1 MTGSTADWRRMSA
14 GDLGR
19 GIAAGRIDPVALAE
33 CFLDAARGEDA
44 EGRTYA
50 RLLPERALAQAAAA
64 AARARAGT
72 RRGPLDGVPVSW
84 KDLFDIAGTVTE
96 AGSRLLAGRVPD
108 RDAAVVRVAEA
119 QGLVGLGKTQMSELA
134 FSGLG
139 YNPSAG
145 TPPNAVDAGAVPGGS
160 SSGAAASVVLGLAA
174 AAVGSDTGGSVR
186 VPAAWNGLVG
196 LKTGHGRLPL
206 DGTVPLCP
214 RFDTVGPLTR
224 TVEDAALMLAALE
237 GGAAVDLIGATLTGA
252 RLGVL
257 ETVALDD
264 LDPAQ
269 AAAFDAVLPRLAAAG
284 AVLAPLR
291 VPAAAEAM
299 PLAAGLFTGEAWG
312 VWGTA
317 IAANPGVMYDR
328 VRVRFESGARVSA
341 AEFVAGWRQLDALR
355 ADWRRATAGFD
366 AVILPT
372 TPNVAP
378 QLARIAADAE
388 HYVAENLRTLRNTR
402 IGNLMGL
409 AALSLPTGAPGC
421 GLMLMGPP
429 GSEAALLRL
438 GAAVEAALA

>member
-1 MTGSTADWRRMSA
+1 M
-14 GDLGR
+14 
-19 GIAAGRIDPVALAE
+19 
-33 CFLDAARGEDA
+33 
-44 EGRTYA
+44 
-50 RLLPERALAQAAAA
+50 
-64 AARARAGT
+64 
-72 RRGPLDGVPVSW
+72 PVSW

-139 YNPSAG
+139 YNPLAG
-145 TPPNAVDAGAVPGGS
+145 TPPNVVDPAAVPGGS
-160 SSGAAASVVLGLAA
+160 SSGAAASVALGLAA

-196 LKTGHGRLPL
+196 LKTSHGRLSL

-224 TVEDAALMLAALE
+224 TVEDAALMLAALD
-237 GGAAVDLIGATLTGA
+237 GSAAVDLAGSTLTGA

-257 ETVALDD
+257 ESVALDD
-264 LDPAQ
+264 LDPVQ
-269 AAAFDAVLPRLAAAG
+269 ATAFEAVLPRLAAAG
-284 AVLAPLR
+284 AVLVPLR
-291 VPAAAEAM
+291 VPAVAAAM
-299 PLAAGLFTGEAWG
+299 PLAAALFTGEAWG
-312 VWGTA
+312 VWGAA
-317 IAANPGVMYDR
+317 IAADSGVMYDR

-341 AEFVAGWRQLDALR
+341 AEFVAGWRQLDTLR
-355 ADWRRATAGFD
+355 ADWRRTTAGFD

-388 HYVAENLRTLRNTR
+388 HYVAENLRALRNTR

-409 AALSLPTGAPGC
+409 AALTLPTGVPGA
-421 GLMLMGPP
+421 GVMLMGPP

-438 GAAVEAALA
+438 GAAAEAALA